1 MCHKGYL
8 SLFPFVL
15 ELLPP
20 TSPHLGHI
28 LDLVHDPEHLWSSY
42 GIRSLSAS
50 HPEFGKGENY
60 WKGPIWMHINYLAL
74 RALHNVC
81 WLLWCFK
88 QPFILFLLQTY
99 AAQEGPYQA
108 KAQTIYKELRR
119 NVVDNVF
126 KVGCPLFMKTS
137 FFPFSC
143 SSNQEFERTGY
154 TWEQYDAI
162 TGEGRRRYVMFF
174 MPLCEHFFT
183 PFSLLL

>member
-1 MCHKGYL
+1 MFLLDESDHVCHKGYL

-28 LDLVHDPEHLWSSY
+28 LDLVHDPEHLWSLY

-60 WKGPIWMHINYLAL
+60 WKGPIWIHINYLAL
-74 RALHNVC
+74 RALHNVRRLFSC
-81 WLLWCFK
+81 LK
-88 QPFILFLLQTY
+88 PPFILILFLLQTY

-119 NVVDNVF
+119 NVVDNVV
-126 KVGCPLFMKTS
+126 KVGCLLFMKTL
-137 FFPFSC
+137 FFLLMQFKSGI
-143 SSNQEFERTGY
+143 RTYRICMGTIRCY
-154 TWEQYDAI
+154 Y
-162 TGEGRRRYVMFF
+162 RRRTKKVCCVF
-174 MPLCEHFFT
+174 MPL
-183 PFSLLL
+183 